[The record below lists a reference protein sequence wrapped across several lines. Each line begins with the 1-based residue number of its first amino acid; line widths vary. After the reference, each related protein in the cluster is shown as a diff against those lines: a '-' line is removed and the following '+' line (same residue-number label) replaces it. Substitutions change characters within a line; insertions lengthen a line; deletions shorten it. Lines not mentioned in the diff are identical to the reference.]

1 MAGETSSPHKM
12 LEAREENDNMT
23 INQSIGLSLTST
35 PHPRYG
41 ERICF
46 HPADEAADETDMK
59 ESMRGKGMEKECND
73 VQMN

>member
-23 INQSIGLSLTST
+23 INQSIGLALTST
-35 PHPRYG
+35 SHPRYG

-46 HPADEAADETDMK
+46 HPADEAE
-59 ESMRGKGMEKECND
+59 ER
-73 VQMN
+73 QM

>member
-35 PHPRYG
+35 SHPRYG

-46 HPADEAADETDMK
+46 RAADEGA
-59 ESMRGKGMEKECND
+59 ER
-73 VQMN
+73 QM